1 MANLHHAG
9 EDTQDWD
16 LNPWAWNS
24 AQPKLRLRPDPT
36 VFQLRSHAWSQNL
49 IKLRFSMSHCRKNSV
64 RDRVIDRKW
73 IYLDTQSI
81 DRLQSISK
89 GEMRMAL
96 GETLSTDRVCG

>member
-1 MANLHHAG
+1 
-9 EDTQDWD
+9 
-16 LNPWAWNS
+16 
-24 AQPKLRLRPDPT
+24 
-36 VFQLRSHAWSQNL
+36 
-49 IKLRFSMSHCRKNSV
+49 MSHCRKNSV